1 MIMHIFYLTRT
12 FAYYMHR
19 AKMLSLGKWPG
30 DPGRKTKQLL
40 VKKPAQIRKSNH
52 YDKNNS
58 NQFVSG
64 ASASSQTLGTKPPD
78 DPLPSKSTT
87 LQKSQYQHI
96 IADKN
101 AVQFSSQSVSVSAA
115 VPHSPGLHAC
125 GGAAGA
131 GQGHGHAPED
141 HPYPTASPTDDL

>member
-1 MIMHIFYLTRT
+1 
-12 FAYYMHR
+12 
-19 AKMLSLGKWPG
+19 MLSLGKWPG